1 MTKTD
6 LEYLI
11 KFAEEHNL
19 SHESVEKVIERLK
32 EYYNLSQTF
41 SFSLFSVPSYYT
53 RGQRM
58 VKGNI
63 KKEYENSNKKQ
74 SMGD

>member
-1 MTKTD
+1 MTKID

-32 EYYNLSQTF
+32 EYYNLS
-41 SFSLFSVPSYYT
+41 
-53 RGQRM
+53 
-58 VKGNI
+58 
-63 KKEYENSNKKQ
+63 
-74 SMGD
+74 